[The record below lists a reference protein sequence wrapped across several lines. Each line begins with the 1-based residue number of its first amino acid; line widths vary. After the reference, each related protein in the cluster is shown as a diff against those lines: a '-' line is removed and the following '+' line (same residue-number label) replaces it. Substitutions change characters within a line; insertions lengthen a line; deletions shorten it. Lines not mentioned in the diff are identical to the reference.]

1 MLKPPA
7 LCKKC
12 GFDSQFEKID
22 AHRWPQLSRD
32 QQNGRSAENGSRP
45 PFPSMKRI
53 LTLSPRSLHLYTKEL
68 LVFTPLRHQQGPL
81 C

>member
-22 AHRWPQLSRD
+22 AHRWPRLSRD

-45 PFPSMKRI
+45 PFPLDEAYIDSF
-53 LTLSPRSLHLYTKEL
+53 SPIPSPVH
-68 LVFTPLRHQQGPL
+68 
-81 C
+81 